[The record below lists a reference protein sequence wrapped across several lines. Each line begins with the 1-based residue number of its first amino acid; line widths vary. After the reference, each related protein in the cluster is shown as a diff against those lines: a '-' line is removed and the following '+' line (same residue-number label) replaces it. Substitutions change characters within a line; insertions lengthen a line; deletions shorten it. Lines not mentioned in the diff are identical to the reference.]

1 VKSRSQTD
9 DNAPARDDHEP
20 MNPSQI
26 RAQLARL
33 QLERIDAAEVGL
45 GGNETYMA
53 DLEEEIFE
61 CRAVLTLAAVTE
73 LAVTRA
79 EKSGRLFG

>member
-1 VKSRSQTD
+1 
-9 DNAPARDDHEP
+9 
-20 MNPSQI
+20 MNSSEI

-33 QLERIDAAEVGL
+33 QLERIDAEEIGL

-61 CRAVLTLAAVTE
+61 ARAALTLTAVTE
-73 LAVTRA
+73 KAVARA
-79 EKSGRLFG
+79 ELLGRLFG